1 MMKKQEDISSIV
13 WYAPMPKGD
22 SNIESV
28 CRKLRLLI
36 ESSGILG
43 DIKKDDF
50 TCIKLHFGEEGN
62 TGHIRPELVK
72 EAASEVSKKTANAFL
87 SDTNVLYKNSARTN
101 SVDHLK
107 TAYDHG
113 FSIEKT
119 GIPVIISDGLFGRDY
134 TDIRIAKKHFNDVKI
149 ARDIAACDR
158 MVVLTHVTG
167 HMYTGLGGAIKNLGM
182 GCASR
187 RGKYEQHSGAI
198 PTVEPEFCVAC
209 GSCVAN
215 CPAGCIS
222 MKDGKATIDPGSC
235 IGCGE
240 CVVVCRTKAINIKW
254 SEKLENLQEK
264 MVEYAYG
271 AVKAVKGSTVY
282 ISFLLKVTKNCD
294 CMALDE
300 PALTEDMGILASF
313 DPVAIDKASADLLIQ
328 KSGKDILK
336 EANPITRWPVQVE
349 YAAKIGLGKTA
360 YALREI

>member
-1 MMKKQEDISSIV
+1 MSSTV
-13 WYAPMPKGD
+13 WYSPVSGKD
-22 SNIESV
+22 STASR
-28 CRKLRLLI
+28 CRKLKLLMINSGVLDII
-36 ESSGILG
+36 E
-43 DIKKDDF
+43 KDEF
-50 TCIKLHFGEEGN
+50 ACIKMHFGEKEN
-62 TGHIRPELVK
+62 TGHIQPELVK
-72 EAASEVSKKTANAFL
+72 EVVSEVSKKTKNAFL

-107 TAYDHG
+107 TAYEHG

-119 GIPVIISDGLFGRDY
+119 GVPVIISDGLLGRDY
-134 TDIRIAKKHFNDVKI
+134 TDVRIEKKHFKDVKI
-149 ARDIAACDR
+149 ARDIAACDN

-209 GSCVAN
+209 GECIAN
-215 CPAGCIS
+215 CPAGCIK
-222 MKDGKATIDPGSC
+222 MKNDKAWIGSDSC

-271 AVKAVKGSTVY
+271 AVKAVKGKAVY

-300 PALTEDMGILASF
+300 PAIVEDIGILASY
-313 DPVAIDKASADLLIQ
+313 DPVAIDKASADLLSQ

-336 EANPITRWPVQVE
+336 EANPITRWIVQVD
-349 YAAKIGLGKTA
+349 YAEKIGLGKTD
-360 YALREI
+360 YTIKEMTDG